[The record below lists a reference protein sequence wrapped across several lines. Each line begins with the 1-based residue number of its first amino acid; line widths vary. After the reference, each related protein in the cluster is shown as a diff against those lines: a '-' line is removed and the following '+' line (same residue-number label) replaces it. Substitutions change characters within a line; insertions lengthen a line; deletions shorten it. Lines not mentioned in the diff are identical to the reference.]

1 MMQMT
6 MDETRVLG
14 ALKRG
19 VGEMFDRTVVA
30 HDLGH
35 IERVERNALR
45 LLDKEGGNHFIV
57 RAACLMHDFHRVMER
72 DSGSYVAPEQA
83 DAEVERVL
91 SKHAIERT
99 SIDHVCACIHATEMY
114 RCAGDDVHASSLSV
128 EQRIVRDAD
137 MLDALGAVGIARAF
151 MFGGHLGEPLW
162 APTEIRQ
169 TFQHGHTASVVH
181 HFFEKLLHLHEEMLT
196 DEGMRIAVER
206 TRYMR
211 AYLDALKDE
220 LGLQAF

>member
-1 MMQMT
+1 MQMT
-6 MDETRVLG
+6 QDEARALDVLKL
-14 ALKRG
+14 A
-19 VGEMFDRTVVA
+19 VGELFDRTVVA

-35 IERVERNALR
+35 IERVERNAMQ

-57 RAACLMHDFHRVMER
+57 RTACLMHDFHRIMER
-72 DSGSYVAPEQA
+72 DSGCYVAPEEA
-83 DAEVERVL
+83 DFEVTRLLVG
-91 SKHAIERT
+91 HAIERRT
-99 SIDHVCACIHATEMY
+99 VDQVCACIRATEMY
-114 RCAGDDVHASSLSV
+114 RCAGDSVHAPSLSV

-162 APTEIRQ
+162 VPTEIRP
-169 TFQHGHTASVVH
+169 TFQHGRTASVVH

-196 DEGMRIAVER
+196 EEGGRIAAER

-211 AYLDALKDE
+211 AYLDVLKDE
-220 LGLQAF
+220 LGLQTF